1 MPSKQGELA
10 GLITHYFSK
19 IGVGV
24 VELSGSLKVG
34 DSIKVFGK
42 GADFDQT
49 VDSMEVDGQKV
60 QEAKPGIAIGLKL
73 CQRAKEGCQVYK
85 F

>member
-1 MPSKQGELA
+1 MPSKQGELT
-10 GLITHYFSK
+10 GLVTHYFSK

-24 VELSGSLKVG
+24 VELSNPLKVG

-42 GADFDQT
+42 DVDFDQT
-49 VDSMEVDGQKV
+49 VDSIEVDGQKV
-60 QEAKPGIAIGLKL
+60 QAAKSGIAIGLKL
-73 CQRAKEGCQVYK
+73 NQRAKEGCRVFK

>member
-1 MPSKQGELA
+1 MPSKQGELT
-10 GLITHYFSK
+10 GLVKHYFSK

-24 VELSGSLKVG
+24 VELSNPLKVG

-42 GADFDQT
+42 DVDFDQT
-49 VDSMEVDGQKV
+49 VDSIEVDGQKV
-60 QEAKPGIAIGLKL
+60 QAAKPGIAIGLKL
-73 CQRAKEGCQVYK
+73 NQRAKEGCQVFK